1 MTSDEVL
8 GLETKVSKREQ
19 LDADCEID
27 IGKQNESQLGKCTHY
42 EQLGREANKKYADDR
57 NQSVEENMQEI
68 LWDLE
73 NNYLKKCLYGNKQ
86 NEKEF

>member
-19 LDADCEID
+19 RDADCEID
-27 IGKQNESQLGKCTHY
+27 IGKQNESWLGKCTHY

-57 NQSVEENMQEI
+57 NHSQ
-68 LWDLE
+68 W
-73 NNYLKKCLYGNKQ
+73 KKTYKRYYGTQKTPT
-86 NEKEF
+86 

>member
-27 IGKQNESQLGKCTHY
+27 IGK
-42 EQLGREANKKYADDR
+42 
-57 NQSVEENMQEI
+57 
-68 LWDLE
+68 
-73 NNYLKKCLYGNKQ
+73 
-86 NEKEF
+86 